1 MKIKYEFV
9 TETIEIEVSDEMA
22 AIIEELDRLEYNNN
36 HSETRRHTTLNNG
49 MREMQWV
56 ACEKCNPE
64 NILEKEIESERIR
77 EILNTLSDSQKDLIC
92 KVFLQEM
99 KAKDY
104 AEICGVKKAAISN
117 RLAVIRKNLKKLL

>member
-36 HSETRRHTTLNNG
+36 HSETRRHTTLNND
-49 MREMQWV
+49 MREMEWV
-56 ACEKCNPE
+56 ACENCNPE

-92 KVFLQEM
+92 KVFLQEI